1 MLHLLQEL
9 ENKAERWK
17 IGLQVG
23 MSASSLEKA
32 VLITINYPIWIQLQF
47 NYKKSGL
54 KKNAQKYFNWTLN
67 HNFNYLLIRNNWSEK
82 QIHFVL
88 TNAFGFSLTGLQ
100 LKNLTQ
106 ETGQVGLGFTF
117 SNNSCMKINSLK

>member
-32 VLITINYPIWIQLQF
+32 VLITINYPI
-47 NYKKSGL
+47 
-54 KKNAQKYFNWTLN
+54 
-67 HNFNYLLIRNNWSEK
+67 
-82 QIHFVL
+82 
-88 TNAFGFSLTGLQ
+88 
-100 LKNLTQ
+100 
-106 ETGQVGLGFTF
+106 
-117 SNNSCMKINSLK
+117 